1 MSVDALT
8 VSVPQSDDRPLIE
21 RKILNCLMC
30 EEIPRLFTVV
40 IHILRDTASW
50 VTRRAS
56 GL

>member
-21 RKILNCLMC
+21 RKILHSLMC
-30 EEIPRLFTVV
+30 EEIPRLFTVL
-40 IHILRDTASW
+40 IHILRDTAGW